1 MRVFNEGTIAVN
13 SRFNV
18 SIYKQYHLEFAPF
31 QEGMVFL
38 SCPNTKTHAKMHLNS
53 SCFET
58 QVSDKTKFSALSVFL
73 KLFSY
78 RYFSITKSDK
88 WTTVK
93 HVLTDALLTSLWKSA
108 REIVGVRFGSK
119 TQYCLLDIDIGSIYH
134 PNNSDRLPELLG
146 CLEEVGFTRYIPI
159 QSSYSEGLHIYFVFS
174 ERVPTFKVA
183 SLLANTL
190 KDAGFPLKKGQL
202 EIFPN
207 TKTYVTTNDPS
218 KFTKYNGHRLPLQE
232 GSFVLDENY
241 EPYSNSLEYFISC
254 CKWCAEGIDID
265 EIKENLSKPKKFS
278 NKKNSKTESVIEKW
292 KEDIA
297 RVIKT
302 GWTDYHQT
310 NQIIYKLAQKVIVFD
325 ETIYEDKLL
334 WMVSTIKE
342 MPGYK
347 EYCRHQHEIEKR
359 CEEWLI
365 CLLKKGYHWLYGSG
379 LARDP
384 SLTFEKA
391 TESVNIRNL
400 EQEELVTFRLIE
412 TLHHLSGQL
421 FNSVNSLFKAI
432 HAKGKFLFDKGFSN
446 RTLYKYQHLW
456 SPMMVKNEEKE
467 VMVDIPESEDNS
479 YQESSKVEEA
489 ETHTEQLLPTPPPNN
504 DSICFPISLGEGQ
517 DLNLVSELKNLKTL
531 KTKNQK
537 TNFINKFIQQLFKS
551 GIKTK
556 IVLQI
561 FRIFCK
567 FLLQNLES
575 SLTNAVGQILDI
587 KKNTSEKDTVG
598 LEKFSPQ
605 VINGQQ
611 NIVPEILNNDLD
623 DDGWPILV
631 GSDLDDDGWPI
642 LVGSDEDDDEDDD
655 DDDDIIVGELAITQI
670 NIDSNI
676 LTASVNNDHLGS
688 DVIDDNPSDNIND
701 DDSSLDN
708 AVCNF
713 DIAPPDINTFDN
725 NASSVGDIDDCD
737 TDSSDPDDYVF
748 DISVVDSAERSNVFS
763 DSEDVGDSDCID
775 IIDNGIYGTN
785 IYSNSIKGD
794 NEIGD
799 IDSIY
804 SDELDDIINSTY
816 NNVNTTKS
824 YRNNYHPFRYVVP
837 TMTIKKIKE
846 MYPESKW
853 LEVAEHF
860 GYSADDLVE

>member
-1 MRVFNEGTIAVN
+1 
-13 SRFNV
+13 
-18 SIYKQYHLEFAPF
+18 
-31 QEGMVFL
+31 MVFL
-38 SCPNTKTHAKMHLNS
+38 SCSEAKIHAKMHLNS

-58 QVSDKTKFSALSVFL
+58 QVSGKTKFSALSVFL

-297 RVIKT
+297 RVINT

-325 ETIYEDKLL
+325 ETIYEDKLS

-365 CLLKKGYHWLYGSG
+365 CMLKKGYHWLYGSG

-432 HAKGKFLFDKGFSN
+432 HAKSKSLFDKGFSN

-489 ETHTEQLLPTPPPNN
+489 ETHTEQLLPTPPP
-504 DSICFPISLGEGQ
+504 
-517 DLNLVSELKNLKTL
+517 
-531 KTKNQK
+531 
-537 TNFINKFIQQLFKS
+537 
-551 GIKTK
+551 
-556 IVLQI
+556 
-561 FRIFCK
+561 
-567 FLLQNLES
+567 
-575 SLTNAVGQILDI
+575 
-587 KKNTSEKDTVG
+587 
-598 LEKFSPQ
+598 
-605 VINGQQ
+605 
-611 NIVPEILNNDLD
+611 
-623 DDGWPILV
+623 
-631 GSDLDDDGWPI
+631 
-642 LVGSDEDDDEDDD
+642 
-655 DDDDIIVGELAITQI
+655 
-670 NIDSNI
+670 
-676 LTASVNNDHLGS
+676 
-688 DVIDDNPSDNIND
+688 
-701 DDSSLDN
+701 
-708 AVCNF
+708 
-713 DIAPPDINTFDN
+713 
-725 NASSVGDIDDCD
+725 
-737 TDSSDPDDYVF
+737 
-748 DISVVDSAERSNVFS
+748 
-763 DSEDVGDSDCID
+763 
-775 IIDNGIYGTN
+775 
-785 IYSNSIKGD
+785 
-794 NEIGD
+794 
-799 IDSIY
+799 
-804 SDELDDIINSTY
+804 
-816 NNVNTTKS
+816 
-824 YRNNYHPFRYVVP
+824 
-837 TMTIKKIKE
+837 
-846 MYPESKW
+846 
-853 LEVAEHF
+853 
-860 GYSADDLVE
+860 

>member
-1 MRVFNEGTIAVN
+1 
-13 SRFNV
+13 
-18 SIYKQYHLEFAPF
+18 
-31 QEGMVFL
+31 MVFL
-38 SCPNTKTHAKMHLNS
+38 SCSEAKIHAKMHLNS

-58 QVSDKTKFSALSVFL
+58 QVSGKTKFSALSVFL

-159 QSSYSEGLHIYFVFS
+159 QSSHSEGLHIYFVFS

-297 RVIKT
+297 RVINT

-325 ETIYEDKLL
+325 ETIYEDKLA

-517 DLNLVSELKNLKTL
+517 DLNPVSELKNLKTL

-587 KKNTSEKDTVG
+587 KKNTPEKDTVG
-598 LEKFSPQ
+598 PEKFSPQ

-611 NIVPEILNNDLD
+611 SIVPEILNNDLD

-642 LVGSDEDDDEDDD
+642 LVGGDEDEDEDGDRLSNCNVNEDDDDDDD

-676 LTASVNNDHLGS
+676 LTPSVNNDHLGS
-688 DVIDDNPSDNIND
+688 DVIDDDPSDNIND

-725 NASSVGDIDDCD
+725 NASSVSDIEDCD
-737 TDSSDPDDYVF
+737 TDSSDPDDIDDYVF
-748 DISVVDSAERSNVFS
+748 DISVVDSTERSNVFI
-763 DSEDVGDSDCID
+763 DSEDVGDSDCSD

-785 IYSNSIKGD
+785 IYSDSIKDD
-794 NEIGD
+794 NEISD